1 MKDIIEQNKASLVIF
16 ARYPEKGR
24 VKTRLAKTL
33 GAEKATEF
41 YRLCA
46 EHLFRET
53 EKLPPEIERYLYY
66 DGVENEKELR
76 EWAGGSLAYCAQVAG
91 GLGQRLENAF
101 SAQFSWGAERVVA
114 VSSDVPDI
122 SSSIISEAFRLLEG
136 HEMVIG
142 PCHDGGYYLIGM
154 NRMHREIFK
163 GIPWSTGRVYAQTLA
178 KINQLAI
185 SLRRLPRLRDIDTG
199 DDFQQWAETAI
210 ASGSVPWG
218 NLLTGGGTI
227 EYKG

>member
-1 MKDIIEQNKASLVIF
+1 MQPVLYPLPRGRLPCSPGLYALARNRSLLGS
-16 ARYPEKGR
+16 AG
-24 VKTRLAKTL
+24 AK
-33 GAEKATEF
+33 
-41 YRLCA
+41 
-46 EHLFRET
+46 
-53 EKLPPEIERYLYY
+53 
-66 DGVENEKELR
+66 
-76 EWAGGSLAYCAQVAG
+76 
-91 GLGQRLENAF
+91 QRLENAF
-101 SAQFSWGAERVVA
+101 SAQFSRGAEKVITVA
-114 VSSDVPDI
+114 SDVPDI
-122 SSSIISEAFRLLEG
+122 TSSTISKAFRLLED

-178 KINQLAI
+178 KINQLGI
-185 SLRRLPRLRDIDTG
+185 SLSRLPRLRDIDTG
-199 DDFQQWAETAI
+199 EDFHQWAETAI

>member
-16 ARYPEKGR
+16 AKYPEKGR

-46 EHLFRET
+46 EHLFQET
-53 EKLPPEIERYLYY
+53 EKLTPEIERFIYY
-66 DGVENEKELR
+66 DGVENEKALR
-76 EWAGGSLAYCAQVAG
+76 EWAGGGFAYCAQGTG
-91 GLGQRLENAF
+91 GLGKRLENAF
-101 SAQFSWGAERVVA
+101 CAQFSRGAERVVA
-114 VSSDVPDI
+114 VASDVPDI
-122 SSSIISEAFRLLEG
+122 SSSIVSKAFRLLEG
-136 HEMVIG
+136 HETVIG

-154 NRMHREIFK
+154 NRMYWEIFE

-178 KINQLAI
+178 KINQLGI

-199 DDFQQWAETAI
+199 EDFHQWAETAI
-210 ASGSVPWG
+210 ASGSVPWC